1 VIGTFN
7 TCLRGPTHRSLT
19 DTSGGY
25 NLRGAGFAHHTPRPS
40 RPTVLRFPP
49 KGPPGLR
56 LSIQSLPTELQKK
69 QTLNFVSGSL
79 HLISTAVYHL
89 NIALLTVSHQ
99 NLGVTRINWKV
110 DYSATMVSYN
120 SYQLNAQSTKTSS
133 KI

>member
-40 RPTVLRFPP
+40 RPMVLRFPP

-56 LSIQSLPTELQKK
+56 LSIQSLPTELQRN

-89 NIALLTVSHQ
+89 NIALLMVSHQ

-110 DYSATMVSYN
+110 DYSATTVSYN